1 MSKSSNFTTK
11 RRILT
16 AAAVIVVAGFAA
28 LIIRLFQLQIVDA
41 EEYQRK
47 AASQQLRVTEISA
60 ARGYIYDRNNNVLAM
75 SSTAWTVCV
84 SPLDI
89 ENEAQKDL
97 IISGLA
103 EILNLDEDYVRE
115 KCGGNTY
122 YKVVK
127 SRIDKTL
134 AEEVTAFA
142 GNNGIRAINLQED
155 ISRKYPYENRYA
167 LKAK

>member
-60 ARGYIYDRNNNVLAM
+60 ARGYIYDRNNNVLAIYM
-75 SSTAWTVCV
+75 
-84 SPLDI
+84 
-89 ENEAQKDL
+89 
-97 IISGLA
+97 
-103 EILNLDEDYVRE
+103 
-115 KCGGNTY
+115 
-122 YKVVK
+122 
-127 SRIDKTL
+127 
-134 AEEVTAFA
+134 
-142 GNNGIRAINLQED
+142 LQMF
-155 ISRKYPYENRYA
+155 
-167 LKAK
+167 LQ